1 MKLAILGAG
10 PGGYIAALRAAHLGA
25 EVTVIEKEE
34 VGGTCLNWGCIP
46 TKAILASTGLLA
58 KARRFKEYGLA
69 CNGEIKPDFAAILAR
84 KNKIVRTQIQG
95 IRSLLKYRGVTLKEG
110 RGSFSSP
117 RTLHV
122 LSRNGFGE
130 TIEADGII
138 IATGSRP
145 YQVAAFPFD
154 GKQILSSND
163 MLNLTEIPKSLL
175 IVGAGVIG
183 CEFACIFKELGSEVS
198 VIEMLPRVLAT
209 EDEEISAIL
218 EREFKKKKIK
228 VFTNKKV
235 ESITSQPDGVHALF
249 PDGKKIIAEKALI
262 ATGRA
267 FNSEGIGLEEVGVK
281 TGPYGEIIANRK
293 LETSIPG
300 IYAVGDVIGGLLLA
314 HVASK
319 EGTTAVTNALGG
331 EKAMDYSAVP
341 SAIFTSP
348 EIASVGLRE
357 HQASELG
364 IKISTGHFQFR
375 ALAKA
380 HALGEI
386 EGLVKVVSNK
396 KTDRVLGVHII
407 GPGASVLV
415 HEATL
420 AIQNGL
426 KTKDIGETVH
436 AHPTLSEALM
446 EAAEDVH
453 SDAIHVIKK

>member
-58 KARRFKEYGLA
+58 KTRRFKEYGLA

-84 KNKIVRTQIQG
+84 KDNIVRTQIQG
-95 IRSLLKYRGVTLKEG
+95 IRSLLKNRGVTLKEG
-110 RGSFSSP
+110 QGSFASP

-122 LSRNGFGE
+122 HSRNGSPE
-130 TIEADGII
+130 TVEADGII

-163 MLNLTEIPKSLL
+163 MLTLTEIPKSLL

-235 ESITSQPDGVHALF
+235 KSITSQPDGVHALF
-249 PDGKKIIAEKALI
+249 PDGEKIIAEKALI

-267 FNSEGIGLEEVGVK
+267 FNSEGIGLEEAGVK
-281 TGPYGEIIANRK
+281 TGPHGEIIANRK

-348 EIASVGLRE
+348 EIASVGLKER
-357 HQASELG
+357 QASELG
-364 IKISTGHFQFR
+364 INIRTGHFQFR

-386 EGLVKVVSNK
+386 EGLVKVVSDE

-415 HEATL
+415 HEAAL

-446 EAAEDVH
+446 EAADDVH
-453 SDAIHVIKK
+453 GDAIHVIKK

>member
-1 MKLAILGAG
+1 
-10 PGGYIAALRAAHLGA
+10 
-25 EVTVIEKEE
+25 
-34 VGGTCLNWGCIP
+34 
-46 TKAILASTGLLA
+46 
-58 KARRFKEYGLA
+58 
-69 CNGEIKPDFAAILAR
+69 
-84 KNKIVRTQIQG
+84 
-95 IRSLLKYRGVTLKEG
+95 
-110 RGSFSSP
+110 
-117 RTLHV
+117 
-122 LSRNGFGE
+122 
-130 TIEADGII
+130 
-138 IATGSRP
+138 
-145 YQVAAFPFD
+145 
-154 GKQILSSND
+154 
-163 MLNLTEIPKSLL
+163 
-175 IVGAGVIG
+175 
-183 CEFACIFKELGSEVS
+183 
-198 VIEMLPRVLAT
+198 MLPRVLAT
-209 EDEEISAIL
+209 EDEEISAVL

-228 VFTNKKV
+228 VFTDTKV
-235 ESITSQPDGVHALF
+235 QSITAQPDGVHALF

-267 FNSEGIGLEEVGVK
+267 FNSKGIGLEEVGVK
-281 TGPYGEIIANRK
+281 TGPHGEIIANRK

-357 HQASELG
+357 HQASEQG
-364 IKISTGHFQFR
+364 IKIRTGHFQFR

-386 EGLVKVVSNK
+386 EGLVKVVSDD

-420 AIQNGL
+420 AIQNSL
-426 KTKDIGETVH
+426 KTKDIGETIH